1 MQITIITVGKVKEA
15 HYKTAIEDYAKRI
28 SNYSSLKRIEIAD
41 EKIID
46 SKQEEKIK
54 EKEGEK
60 IIKAIGANSFKVA
73 LSEYGKEFTSVDFSK
88 FIKDLQNK
96 GINEVS
102 FIIGSAIG
110 ISETVINSS
119 DFKLALAKMTLPH
132 QMAQLFLLEQIY
144 RAFKIMNNE
153 PYHK

>member
-1 MQITIITVGKVKEA
+1 MKKSKIWVSVCKKNGLLLLICFLMLATSGFSNSGKDK
-15 HYKTAIEDYAKRI
+15 
-28 SNYSSLKRIEIAD
+28 
-41 EKIID
+41 KIID
-46 SKQEEKIK
+46 SKLEEKIK

-60 IIKAIGANSFKVA
+60 ILKAISPNSFKIA
-73 LSEYGKEFTSVDFSK
+73 LSEYGKEFTSIDFSK
-88 FIKDLQNK
+88 FITELQNK

-110 ISETVINSS
+110 LSETVVKNS

>member
-1 MQITIITVGKVKEA
+1 MQVTVITVGKIKEA

-28 SNYSSLKRIEIAD
+28 LNYSSLKRIEIAD

-46 SKQEEKIK
+46 SKLEEKIK

-60 IIKAIGANSFKVA
+60 ILKAISPNSFKIA
-73 LSEYGKEFTSVDFSK
+73 LSEYGKEFTSIDFSK
-88 FIKDLQNK
+88 FITELQNK

-110 ISETVINSS
+110 LSETVVKNS